1 EYPSQ
6 RLNILRSYS
15 QNPYP
20 VTYKLEAEACDDY
33 SDNTTGNSGGTFLH
47 LGDLDVAKSS
57 DLRGGWHVTATQAG
71 EWLQWRD
78 IPLLAN
84 SKFQLRYK
92 STAVSSINIEVA
104 GSAIATTSLPS
115 TNGLWST
122 IDVGTYSWP
131 ANIVRTVRLNI
142 DLGSPDI
149 NYLTR
154 TAVSS
159 NTVSSVSIS
168 PSVYTLAK
176 DETHEFSASV
186 SPSNADNKSVNWV
199 SDNPKVAIVNGVGKV
214 TAINPGTAKIWAIT
228 HDGEKTSSATVTV
241 TGTLYLD
248 ECDLTTGWTSS
259 QSLTLNTTD
268 KQQNTGCIEFTG
280 STTDEFKKVFSPAFN
295 SGTTLANGALRFW
308 YYVSD
313 VTKCGPVRVELGS
326 GGRADVNEYS
336 WQLTG
341 LTNGWNQASLRM
353 NASTKVGT
361 CDLSAINWFR
371 IYDSKSGSITTRI
384 DGIEVY
390 NADLSA
396 LNELKMNEM
405 EVSIYPNPAKDQI
418 NIKLSETNISKL
430 NFTLFDVSGNAILQ
444 KGHDQLNSQDYSF
457 NVKTLKSGIYLL
469 NITSNKGCITKKVTI
484 IR

>member
-1 EYPSQ
+1 
-6 RLNILRSYS
+6 
-15 QNPYP
+15 
-20 VTYKLEAEACDDY
+20 
-33 SDNTTGNSGGTFLH
+33 
-47 LGDLDVAKSS
+47 
-57 DLRGGWHVTATQAG
+57 
-71 EWLQWRD
+71 
-78 IPLLAN
+78 
-84 SKFQLRYK
+84 
-92 STAVSSINIEVA
+92 
-104 GSAIATTSLPS
+104 
-115 TNGLWST
+115 
-122 IDVGTYSWP
+122 
-131 ANIVRTVRLNI
+131 VRTVRLNI
-142 DLGSPDI
+142 VSGSPDI

-186 SPSNADNKSVNWV
+186 SPSNADIKSVNWV

-228 HDGEKTSSATVTV
+228 HDGEKTSSATVIV

-259 QSLTLNTTD
+259 QALTLNTTD
-268 KQQNTGCIEFTG
+268 KQQNTGCVEFTG
-280 STTDEFKKVFSPAFN
+280 STVDEFKKVFSPAFN

-341 LTNGWNQASLRM
+341 LTNGWNQANLRM

-396 LNELKMNEM
+396 VNELKINEV
-405 EVSIYPNPAKDQI
+405 EVLVYPNPVQ
-418 NIKLSETNISKL
+418 
-430 NFTLFDVSGNAILQ
+430 
-444 KGHDQLNSQDYSF
+444 DQLNIRLTNSNYSYLNF
-457 NVKTLKSGIYLL
+457 RLYDASGKAVLTKSENVSYSSNYQLDVSHLTAGLYLL
-469 NITSNKGCITKKVTI
+469 KITSNEKTITKKI
-484 IR
+484 NIRR